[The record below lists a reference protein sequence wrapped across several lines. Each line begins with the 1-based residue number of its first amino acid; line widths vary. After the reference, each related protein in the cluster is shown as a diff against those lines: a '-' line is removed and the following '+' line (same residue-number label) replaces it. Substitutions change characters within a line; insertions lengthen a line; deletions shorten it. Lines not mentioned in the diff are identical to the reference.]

1 MYILYFFRC
10 IPNSLLV
17 NETGHEQTIYKYLI
31 KEAKIGQN
39 SMINSIKTNLCIN
52 FILKSYKSFII
63 NELIEFS
70 FDETIPVNEC
80 ISEFF
85 NIFENILEKTC
96 STFTNLKSIFNI
108 NLRLSHTVS
117 NMMKSLCFDDDELI
131 LISDARINENLD
143 KVIKNNSNNLSL
155 NKSNICST
163 RILRSQNKYKK
174 DDNNFN
180 LTVSSSLQSKSKAL
194 DKKLT
199 VVKKQSNESNTSSI
213 LINKSFNEVQIDLV
227 NVKLTDPK
235 HLFEDRDSEIECTM
249 KLRNHNVLKINKVK
263 YPANFL
269 NI

>member
-1 MYILYFFRC
+1 MYILYIFRC
-10 IPNSLLV
+10 IPNGLLV
-17 NETGHEQTIYKYLI
+17 NETGHEQTVYKYLI

-70 FDETIPVNEC
+70 FDDTIPVNEC

-85 NIFENILEKTC
+85 NIFENIFEKTC
-96 STFTNLKSIFNI
+96 STFTNFKSIFNI
-108 NLRLSHTVS
+108 NLCLSHNVS
-117 NMMKSLCFDDDELI
+117 DMMKSLCFDDDELI

-143 KVIKNNSNNLSL
+143 KVLKNNSN

-174 DDNNFN
+174 NDDNLN
-180 LTVSSSLQSKSKAL
+180 LTVSSSLQSESKAL

-213 LINKSFNEVQIDLV
+213 LNNKSFNEVQIDLV
-227 NVKLTDPK
+227 NDKITDPK
-235 HLFEDRDSEIECTM
+235 HSFEDCDSEIECTR
-249 KLRNHNVLKINKVK
+249 KLRNHSVLKINKVK

>member
-1 MYILYFFRC
+1 MYILYIFRC
-10 IPNSLLV
+10 IPNGLLV
-17 NETGHEQTIYKYLI
+17 NETGHEQTVYKYLI
-31 KEAKIGQN
+31 KEVKIGQN
-39 SMINSIKTNLCIN
+39 SMINSIKINLCIN

-70 FDETIPVNEC
+70 FDDTILVNKY
-80 ISEFF
+80 ISGFF

-96 STFTNLKSIFNI
+96 STFINFKIIFNI
-108 NLRLSHTVS
+108 NSRLSHIVS
-117 NMMKSLCFDDDELI
+117 DMMKSLCFDDDEFI

-174 DDNNFN
+174 DDDNLN
-180 LTVSSSLQSKSKAL
+180 LTVSSRLQSKSKAL

-213 LINKSFNEVQIDLV
+213 LNNKSFNEVQIDLV
-227 NVKLTDPK
+227 NNKITDPK
-235 HLFEDRDSEIECTM
+235 HLFEDRDNEIERTR

-263 YPANFL
+263 YPTKFL